1 MLYEAS
7 NTISKRFVKQRL
19 RTFISIRHDYV
30 CMLILN
36 NNKYIL
42 GTAARLYLTTTQ
54 RSSPSVY
61 NGSALPS
68 VQRLLSIAPCR
79 APCEPTS
86 VDVYTNRRIR
96 RPCQRTADVLG
107 DAEDIRKKRA
117 PTRRRC
123 APKKPRLSGVA

>member
-1 MLYEAS
+1 
-7 NTISKRFVKQRL
+7 
-19 RTFISIRHDYV
+19 
-30 CMLILN
+30 MLILN

-68 VQRLLSIAPCR
+68 VQRFLSIGPCR

-96 RPCQRTADVLG
+96 RPCQRTAEVLG
-107 DAEDIRKKRA
+107 DAEDICKRRA

-123 APKKPRLSGVA
+123 APKKPRTQWRSVKALRLQMLEHRGNVAMVLRRKLR